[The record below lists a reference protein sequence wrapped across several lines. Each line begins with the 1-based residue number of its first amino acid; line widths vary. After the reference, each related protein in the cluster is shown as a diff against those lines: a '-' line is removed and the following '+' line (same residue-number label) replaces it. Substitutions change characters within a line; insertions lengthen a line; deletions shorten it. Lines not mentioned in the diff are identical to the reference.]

1 MGRAPLGNILK
12 YIISALLAAVTGY
25 LMVSRGLAVAGV
37 AIGIPL
43 LLGFFVIFFRW
54 PKTGVYFVLIMSFI
68 LPILGR
74 YLPSG
79 IPFGLTVDIMLV
91 FTYIVLFLKHWKK
104 VDFSLA
110 ANEVMLL
117 MTIWMAYIILQIVN
131 PEAYSFAAWF
141 YSMRGVAL
149 YQFLLIGL
157 CFILF
162 TDRKD
167 WYQFFNIWLGMSV
180 LAILWA
186 MKQKVFGV
194 DSYEQRWL
202 DDGAAVTHVL
212 FGKLRIFSY
221 YFDAGTFGAAMGQIS
236 IMSFILALGPW
247 SMGRRVF
254 YVVLG
259 LFSFYALM
267 LSGTRGAL
275 AVPAIGGI
283 LYLIM
288 TRNFRMLTV
297 GGAILLSG
305 FVFLKYTTIG
315 NANYDINRLRTAL
328 DPNDASLNT
337 RLRNRAR
344 LTEYLRDKPFGGGMG
359 TVGSWGQRFS
369 PGTWLAN
376 FEPDGLYTRIR
387 AETGLIGRIFYVG
400 MWVFILVR
408 GVIFMWR
415 FPDMERRNISM
426 AILAGYAGI
435 LVANYGN
442 SVLTQFPVSITTFI
456 AVVFVYNMRYWNEAG
471 HFELPDKPTPRLGRK
486 PDDLPE

>member
-1 MGRAPLGNILK
+1 MGRLFTSDLIK
-12 YIISALLAAVTGY
+12 YVISALMAAVTGY
-25 LMVSRGLAVAGV
+25 LMVTKGLIVAGAAVA
-37 AIGIPL
+37 IPFMII
-43 LLGFFVIFFRW
+43 FFVIFFRF
-54 PKTGVYFVLIMSFI
+54 PKFGIYFVLIMSFI

-74 YLPSG
+74 YVPSSF
-79 IPFGLTVDIMLV
+79 PFGLTIDIVLV
-91 FTYIVLFLKHWKK
+91 FTYVVLALKHWKK

-110 ANEVMLL
+110 ANEVVLL
-117 MTIWMAYIILQIVN
+117 MAIWMAYIILQIFN
-131 PEAYSFAAWF
+131 PQAYSFAAWF

-149 YQFLLIGL
+149 YQLLLVGL

-167 WYQFFNIWLGMSV
+167 WFQFFNIWLGMSV
-180 LAILWA
+180 FAILWA
-186 MKQKVFGV
+186 MKQKFFGV

-202 DDGAAVTHVL
+202 DEGAAVTHVL

-236 IMSFILALGPW
+236 IMSFILCLGPW
-247 SMGRRVF
+247 SMGRRIF

-275 AVPAIGGI
+275 AVPGIGGI

-288 TRNFRMLTV
+288 TRNFRMLSI
-297 GGAILLSG
+297 GGAILLSA
-305 FVFLKYTTIG
+305 FIFLKYTTIG

-328 DPNDASLNT
+328 DPKDASLNT

-400 MWVFILVR
+400 MWIFILVR
-408 GVIFMWR
+408 GVMFMWR

-435 LVANYGN
+435 LMANYGN

-456 AVVFVYNMRYWNEAG
+456 AIVFVYNMRYWNEEG
-471 HFELPDKPTPRLGRK
+471 WYELPDNKPTPRGGRK
-486 PDDLPE
+486 ANTK